1 MPFRKDPVGAKVV
14 RRQGFTGKL
23 LLVIWTTQ
31 KPAYFTSA
39 VRLVSS
45 LLKNN
50 TGLNMFS
57 IAIVEKTNFSEYLK
71 ALTLPTDVLYEGPS
85 QNIPTTVEC
94 LSDEELNQSGYS
106 PRRKSRKVFH
116 SAPVSPPQPSRLGGI
131 ELLLAA
137 SGKYGIR
144 HG

>member
-1 MPFRKDPVGAKVV
+1 
-14 RRQGFTGKL
+14 
-23 LLVIWTTQ
+23 
-31 KPAYFTSA
+31 
-39 VRLVSS
+39 
-45 LLKNN
+45 
-50 TGLNMFS
+50 MFN

-71 ALTLPTDVLYEGPS
+71 ALTLPTDALYEGPS

-106 PRRKSRKVFH
+106 PRRKSRKVVH

-137 SGKYGIR
+137 SGKYGISTVEIYL
-144 HG
+144 H